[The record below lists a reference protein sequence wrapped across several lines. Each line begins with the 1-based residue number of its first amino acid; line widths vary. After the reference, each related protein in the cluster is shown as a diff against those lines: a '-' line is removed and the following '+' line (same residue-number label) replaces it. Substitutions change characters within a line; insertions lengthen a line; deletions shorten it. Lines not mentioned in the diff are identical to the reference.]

1 MYLKSVMPLCALLS
15 VTGVSFA
22 QGLVTNVSKS
32 GTAVATFLEIPIGAR
47 AVGMG
52 AAYVSVAD
60 DATSLYWNAAGAAR
74 FTHNEVAA
82 LHCEWLAGTNLDF
95 AAMVISFGNLGNL
108 GISLTSL
115 TMSDMAVR
123 TIEQPDGTGEFFGAS
138 SLATTVSYAR
148 MLTDRFAIGFSA
160 KYIREEIWHE
170 SATAVALDIGTVF
183 RTDLFSGMV
192 IGASISNF
200 GTRMQLS
207 GRDTR
212 RFGRIDETKLGANE
226 RIPFNVELNS
236 WNLPLLFQFGLSTDL
251 VRNERSRLTIAV
263 DALHPSDDYESINI
277 GSEYALA
284 DFAFLRAGYQ
294 SLFLDNVEG
303 GLSFG
308 FGVKSKMLLSEGTIK
323 ADYAFREMGRL
334 ENIHMFSLAVV
345 F

>member
-1 MYLKSVMPLCALLS
+1 MFWKSILPLCTLLS
-15 VTGVSFA
+15 VTGVSLG

-52 AAYVSVAD
+52 DAYVSVAD
-60 DATSLYWNAAGAAR
+60 DATSLYWNAGGAGR
-74 FTHNEVAA
+74 FKHNEVVA
-82 LHCEWLAGTNLDF
+82 LHCEWLADTNLDF
-95 AAMVISFGNLGNL
+95 AAMVISFGDFGNL

-115 TMSDMAVR
+115 TMGDMAVR
-123 TIEQPDGTGEFFGAS
+123 TIEKPDGTGEFFGAS

-148 MLTDRFAIGFSA
+148 ELTDRFSIGFSG

-170 SATAVALDIGTVF
+170 SATAIALDIGTMF

-200 GTRMQLS
+200 GTKMQLS
-207 GRDTR
+207 GRDAR
-212 RFGRIDETKLGANE
+212 RFGRIDETKLVSNE
-226 RIPFNVELNS
+226 RIPFDVEINS
-236 WNLPLLFQFGLSTDL
+236 WNLPLLFQFGISTDL
-251 VRNERSRLTIAV
+251 IRDERSRLTVAV
-263 DALHPSDDYESINI
+263 DALHPSDDYESVNI
-277 GSEYALA
+277 GGEYALG

-294 SLFLDNVEG
+294 SLFQDNVEG

-308 FGVKSKMLLSEGTIK
+308 FGIKSKMLLSDGTIK

-334 ENIHMFSLAVV
+334 EDIHMFSLGVI